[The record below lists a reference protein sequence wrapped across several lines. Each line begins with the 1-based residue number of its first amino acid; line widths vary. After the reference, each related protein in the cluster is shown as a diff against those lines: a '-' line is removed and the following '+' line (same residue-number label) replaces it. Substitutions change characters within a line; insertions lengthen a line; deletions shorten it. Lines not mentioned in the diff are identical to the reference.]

1 MKLNKVLKVFSVIF
15 ECSAIGNIVL
25 YIYNF
30 YMSSKKYEIMP
41 EKVKTNLNIFM
52 IAAIISLIL
61 FLIIKYVLY
70 LRNKTDNV

>member
-52 IAAIISLIL
+52 LLIM
-61 FLIIKYVLY
+61 I
-70 LRNKTDNV
+70 